1 MTVPPIMLFTDF
13 SWQGPY
19 VGQMIAA
26 IAATAGETPVISLMH
41 DAPRMRPD
49 LAAYL
54 LAAVARDL
62 PDAACVVAVVDPGV
76 GSARRPLI
84 VETDRATFVGPDNG
98 LMSRLP
104 GIVRVSVIDWQPSR
118 LSATFHGRDLFA
130 PVAARLATTNTVPK
144 TPAAIDDMVGA
155 DWPMHRDEIVYI
167 DGYGN
172 LMVGRMLEDVSEING
187 LRIGDEQ
194 LTNAGTFSDVPAGG
208 AFWYRN
214 SLGLLEIAVNGGSA
228 AERFG
233 LALGD
238 KILLS

>member
-1 MTVPPIMLFTDF
+1 MTGPPIMLFTDF

-26 IAATAGETPVISLMH
+26 IAATADDVPVISLMH

-49 LAAYL
+49 LAGYL

-62 PDAACVVAVVDPGV
+62 PDGAVVVAVVDPGV
-76 GSARRPLI
+76 GSSRRPLI

-104 GIVRVSVIDWQPSR
+104 GIARVSVIGWQPPH

-130 PVAARLATTNTVPK
+130 PVAARLATKKAVPK
-144 TPAAIDDMVGA
+144 TPVAIADMVGA

-172 LMVGRMLEDVSEING
+172 LMIGRTLKDVREING
-187 LRIGDEQ
+187 LRIGPEE
-194 LTNAGTFSDVPAGG
+194 LKNAATFSDVPDGA

-238 KILLS
+238 KILLP